1 MRIIT
6 NNVSGEILAWTKNV
20 TDAEKLIACLRELG
34 YDAQIRPV
42 EYREDFHGLA
52 EAKEIR
58 QKVDIGC
65 HFLFDP
71 DGKLA
76 AVQSEYDGWVTS
88 VCNESIEIVRYHTET
103 IEGLG
108 RRVVQ
113 IDLCFRDATHARK
126 LLGLTEYRDHVFG
139 RKVYVLPEA
148 PEVQD
153 GGVIH
158 RIHFRHSP
166 RA

>member
-1 MRIIT
+1 M
-6 NNVSGEILAWTKNV
+6 

-34 YDAQIRPV
+34 YDAHIRPV
-42 EYREDFHGLA
+42 DYREDFRGLA
-52 EAKEIR
+52 DAKEIR
-58 QKVDIGC
+58 QRVDVGC
-65 HFLFDP
+65 HFLFDG

-88 VCNESIEIVRYHTET
+88 VCSDSIEIVRYRTER

-113 IDLCFRDATHARK
+113 VELCFRDATHARK
-126 LLGLTEYRDHVFG
+126 LLGLTEYRESTFG
-139 RKVYVLPEA
+139 RKVYVLPDA
-148 PEVQD
+148 PEVKD